1 MDTKKTILAAVDF
14 GADTEKVL
22 SYALWLSQALAD
34 GDGEITMLNA
44 MDYALTPPAYLLPY
58 IEQEEDASGA
68 ELKKWA
74 DSLKAYGVTATGRI
88 GVGRLVETFSKTIC
102 ELSVA
107 ALVLVH
113 KSHLIQTSSSE
124 RLVKSLAIP
133 VLVVRGQKADSAAL
147 GSVAIKNILC
157 AVDFSDHSGKALEF
171 ARFLS
176 GKNSSA
182 LTVAHILS
190 SLKLEKSFDRLRN
203 LSEEEKRNY
212 RNHAVQEAE
221 KSICSL
227 SDLCEGAERI
237 VRTGVPYKA
246 INELAVEKK
255 AELMVIG
262 AQGVS
267 STKGVLLGSIA
278 EALIKSSPCPVMLVR

>member
-34 GDGEITMLNA
+34 GDGVITMLNA

-107 ALVLVH
+107 ALVLMH
-113 KSHLIQTSSSE
+113 KSHLIRTSSSE
-124 RLVKSLAIP
+124 RLMKSLAIP
-133 VLVVRGQKADSAAL
+133 MLVVRGPKADRAVL
-147 GSVAIKNILC
+147 GSVAIKN
-157 AVDFSDHSGKALEF
+157 
-171 ARFLS
+171 
-176 GKNSSA
+176 
-182 LTVAHILS
+182 
-190 SLKLEKSFDRLRN
+190 
-203 LSEEEKRNY
+203 
-212 RNHAVQEAE
+212 
-221 KSICSL
+221 
-227 SDLCEGAERI
+227 
-237 VRTGVPYKA
+237 
-246 INELAVEKK
+246 
-255 AELMVIG
+255 
-262 AQGVS
+262 
-267 STKGVLLGSIA
+267 
-278 EALIKSSPCPVMLVR
+278 